1 MQRRKNI
8 HIVKEI
14 HYFFLDHG
22 IKVYLSTYSFILV
35 NTLGKTE
42 VVISIFL
49 PLKSKLTRR

>member
-49 PLKSKLTRR
+49 PLKSKLTRQ